1 MSRLELPETIPSR
14 ITYPDIKP
22 ERDELTARTI
32 AFIDKYSQPNW
43 EDPALV
49 RSFLGDYSNWVR
61 DTAFDG
67 RHGYLARVRT
77 SLELDNPKVVAEYKS
92 SYEFN
97 VANYSLVAPLIDG
110 LSRLSN
116 ENVKAQL
123 LQDNELITYHF
134 FLNSLWESV
143 EHSLPPAEEKIILL
157 LGSSADFS
165 RHLRDEFIRN
175 TVRIKSLPNQP
186 LNARQLK
193 EILAT
198 SQDPKTTKSADRA
211 LSRIYA
217 RLSSTAGAELNS
229 VLSTVHKVDKI
240 EGYKSPLEKRNSQ
253 NGLKDEQ
260 VDLMIDTVQQSY
272 PIAHRYFK
280 LKAALFGYNKLPYAQ
295 RYRLPDVVSNQRKI
309 SYKDA
314 AQLMVDVFSSVSPM
328 FGNIVYQMIC
338 DGQVDSEPRHTKI
351 AGASCYYG
359 RSTDR
364 PIITLQFRDDQ
375 DSVLSLAHELGHGI
389 HHTLI
394 NQTQPE
400 LYCSSPSALSEIPS
414 TFFEETTINYLR
426 SSLDLHPSIQLKLL
440 INLIDRR
447 ITSIFSQ
454 AASHDF
460 ESRLHAE
467 FSTSPNIPVDQINTM
482 FIDSMFHAHGDG
494 VEYTKSVPMRWM
506 DWTHLRRPFYNYSYA
521 FAHMISIYISEQLKS
536 DPTYSGKFKKLL
548 SSGSSAPTTDILLH
562 AGIDI
567 TKPQIWQTALSSI
580 SDQIDEL
587 ERLIPENK

>member
-1 MSRLELPETIPSR
+1 M
-14 ITYPDIKP
+14 
-22 ERDELTARTI
+22 
-32 AFIDKYSQPNW
+32 
-43 EDPALV
+43 
-49 RSFLGDYSNWVR
+49 
-61 DTAFDG
+61 
-67 RHGYLARVRT
+67 
-77 SLELDNPKVVAEYKS
+77 
-92 SYEFN
+92 
-97 VANYSLVAPLIDG
+97 
-110 LSRLSN
+110 
-116 ENVKAQL
+116 
-123 LQDNELITYHF
+123 
-134 FLNSLWESV
+134 
-143 EHSLPPAEEKIILL
+143 
-157 LGSSADFS
+157 
-165 RHLRDEFIRN
+165 
-175 TVRIKSLPNQP
+175 RIKSLPNQP